1 MIKCQSERTC
11 QGQVSGVNLLGYES
25 ENKTNMCENNR
36 ENESERSKMN
46 ASSLVKKETKQS
58 VLRKTEEVRVTGESW
73 EEELFTTED
82 MIVQLNLN

>member
-1 MIKCQSERTC
+1 MKIT
-11 QGQVSGVNLLGYES
+11 
-25 ENKTNMCENNR
+25 
-36 ENESERSKMN
+36 ENESERSNMN

>member
-1 MIKCQSERTC
+1 MIKGQSERTC
-11 QGQVSGVNLLGYES
+11 QSQVSGVNLLGYES
-25 ENKTNMCENNR
+25 ENKTNMCEYNR

>member
-1 MIKCQSERTC
+1 MAKGQNERTC
-11 QGQVSGVNLLGYES
+11 QGQVSGVKLLGYES
-25 ENKTNMCENNR
+25 ENKTNVCENNR

-58 VLRKTEEVRVTGESW
+58 VLRKTEEVRFAGESW

-82 MIVQLNLN
+82 MIAPTT

>member
-1 MIKCQSERTC
+1 MIKGQSERTC

-36 ENESERSKMN
+36 ENESESKMN

-82 MIVQLNLN
+82 VIVQLNLN

>member
-1 MIKCQSERTC
+1 MNKGQSERTC

-25 ENKTNMCENNR
+25 ENKTNMCEYNR
-36 ENESERSKMN
+36 ENESERSNMN

-58 VLRKTEEVRVTGESW
+58 VLRKTEEVSVTGESW